1 MAVLAA
7 PRKIKFFSGSAKALD
22 SRNPPI
28 DNILLLRAEP
38 TESASILRSGEFVR
52 LKLHQILHEA
62 GEVIKSVYFPNDGLI
77 SILAVQPDGKSVEVG
92 LTGKEGFVGVP
103 VVFGFRTSATTALTQ
118 CDGTAYRVDA
128 AMLRHLLTKAPRF
141 QAALQRYAMMLGTQ
155 SIQLAAC
162 NRLHGLEE
170 RLSRWLLMSHDR
182 IGNMTLPLTQEFL
195 AQMLG
200 TRRSTVSLAASL
212 LQKRGLINYT
222 RGNVTILDRR
232 RLEDTAC
239 DCYSII
245 QQQVRNW
252 EGEVDNVR
260 HRTLVR
266 A

>member
-7 PRKIKFFSGSAKALD
+7 PRKIKFFSGSAKAFD
-22 SRNPPI
+22 SRHFPI
-28 DNILLLRAEP
+28 NNTLLLRAESS
-38 TESASILRSGEFVR
+38 ESASILRSGEFVR

-103 VVFGFRTSATTALTQ
+103 VVFGFRTSATTAVTQ
-118 CDGTAYRVDA
+118 CDGTAYRIDA
-128 AMLRHLLTKAPRF
+128 SMLRNLLTKAPRF
-141 QAALQRYAMMLGTQ
+141 QIALQRYAMMLGAQ

-212 LQKRGLINYT
+212 LQKRGVINYT

-239 DCYSII
+239 DCYGLI
-245 QQQVRNW
+245 QQQVLNW

-260 HRTLVR
+260 HRTLER